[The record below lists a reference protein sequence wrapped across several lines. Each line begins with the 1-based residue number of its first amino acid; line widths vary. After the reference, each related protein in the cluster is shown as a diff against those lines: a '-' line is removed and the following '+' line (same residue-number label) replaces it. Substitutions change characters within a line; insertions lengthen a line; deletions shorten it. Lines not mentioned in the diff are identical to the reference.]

1 MGAARGLDINDVE
14 WVVNFDF
21 PLDIENYIHRIGR
34 TGRASKKGQSLT
46 YMTVDEARF
55 AKKLKKILIES
66 GQEVPE
72 DLIELEKEEKRS
84 KVVKGKLGKEL
95 EKGNFRA
102 RNYGCKGTETTRT
115 SAGETTAIMVYTKI
129 TTLKWK
135 IMTDMVSLLNPY
147 KFVEN
152 VYHCNYQIFFSLILI
167 VLHIILFLLVFTI
180 NIIIC
185 IC

>member
-1 MGAARGLDINDVE
+1 MLATDVAARGLDINDVE

-66 GQEVPE
+66 DQEVPE

-102 RNYGCKGTETTRT
+102 RNYGYRGMGRDDGNSHDEYDFKQRNRNNQNFSRRNNSNQGLHKNYNTQ
-115 SAGETTAIMVYTKI
+115 M
-129 TTLKWK
+129 
-135 IMTDMVSLLNPY
+135 
-147 KFVEN
+147 EN
-152 VYHCNYQIFFSLILI
+152 YDRYGFPVKS
-167 VLHIILFLLVFTI
+167 V
-180 NIIIC
+180 
-185 IC
+185 